1 MESKNVS
8 KKYCLFIGR
17 YQALHEGHKY
27 LFRSKISEGLPVL
40 IAIRDVPTDE
50 KNPFT
55 PNDVIDMFLADDECR
70 LWMND
75 GMLKIMVIPDIE
87 GVYYGRDVGYKIE
100 QLTVP
105 EEVAAIS
112 ATKIR
117 EQMKAEGKL

>member
-1 MESKNVS
+1 MESKNAS

-40 IAIRDVPTDE
+40 IAIRDVATDE
-50 KNPFT
+50 KNPFN
-55 PNDVIDMFLADDECR
+55 PNQVIDMFLADNECR
-70 LWMND
+70 EWMND
-75 GMLKIMVIPDIE
+75 GMLKLMVIPDIE

-117 EQMKAEGKL
+117 AQMKSDGKL

>member
-100 QLTVP
+100 KIELGA
-105 EEVAAIS
+105 EIESIS
-112 ATKIR
+112 ATDVRNKMR
-117 EQMKAEGKL
+117 TAGNL

>member
-27 LFRSKISEGLPVL
+27 LFRKKISEGLPVL
-40 IAIRDVPTDE
+40 IAIRDVATDE
-50 KNPFT
+50 KNPFN
-55 PNDVIDMFLADDECR
+55 PNHVIDMFLADDECR
-70 LWMND
+70 EWMND
-75 GMLKIMVIPDIE
+75 GMLKLMVIPDIE

-100 QLTVP
+100 QLEVP
-105 EEVAAIS
+105 LNIASIS

-117 EQMKAEGKL
+117 EEKRLKGEL

>member
-1 MESKNVS
+1 
-8 KKYCLFIGR
+8 
-17 YQALHEGHKY
+17 
-27 LFRSKISEGLPVL
+27 
-40 IAIRDVPTDE
+40 
-50 KNPFT
+50 
-55 PNDVIDMFLADDECR
+55 MFLADDECR

-105 EEVAAIS
+105 EEVSAIS